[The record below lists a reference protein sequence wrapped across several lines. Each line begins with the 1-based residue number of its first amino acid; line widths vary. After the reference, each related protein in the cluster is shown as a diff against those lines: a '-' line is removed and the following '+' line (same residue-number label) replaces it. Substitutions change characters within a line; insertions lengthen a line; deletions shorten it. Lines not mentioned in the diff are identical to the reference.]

1 FIIFENKE
9 NHFSILKLKIHE
21 TNEPYEDK
29 EIVLKGHF
37 TNLQKGVVYLFHGAL
52 TRHPR
57 FGMQYDVSADKT
69 YVPATKDLV
78 IAYLSSDI
86 FPGDCKKTEETIVDH
101 MGENAIELILNNPD
115 SIYELS
121 KMNKKAVKRVIDTL

>member
-1 FIIFENKE
+1 MSEQDENEFIKEEIVLIIYENKE
-9 NHFSILKLKIHE
+9 KHITNLKLKIHE

-57 FGMQYDVSADKT
+57 FGMQYDVSAYKT
-69 YVPATKDLV
+69 YVPATKDAL

-86 FPGDCKKTEETIVDH
+86 FPG
-101 MGENAIELILNNPD
+101 
-115 SIYELS
+115 
-121 KMNKKAVKRVIDTL
+121 

>member
-1 FIIFENKE
+1 MSEQDEKVFIKGEIVFIIFENKE

-37 TNLQKGVVYLFHGAL
+37 TNLQKGVVYLFNVAL

-57 FGMQYDVSADKT
+57 FGMQYDVSDYKKYVQATYEAVFAD
-69 YVPATKDLV
+69 
-78 IAYLSSDI
+78 LSRYI
-86 FPGDCKKTEETIVDH
+86 FHD
-101 MGENAIELILNNPD
+101 
-115 SIYELS
+115 Y
-121 KMNKKAVKRVIDTL
+121 